1 MKTLTR
7 REMLSL
13 AGAAA
18 VAVPRALDAQAEAAT
33 EHRTDDFR
41 GIFPI
46 MATPY
51 TGSKALDYEDL
62 AHEVE
67 FLDRC
72 GVPGM
77 VWPQLL
83 GETAALSV
91 EERKRGMD
99 TIARAAKGRKPRI
112 VLGVD
117 GPNLQTAMGYLEHAQ
132 ALNPHAVIA
141 MPPREA
147 KSATEVMEYYRTLVK
162 ATTQPF
168 FIQSA
173 EVVRGVKLET
183 HALVDLAR
191 EYPHAAYYKEEVDP
205 SIERMQALA
214 KHKPIVKRVFAGEAG
229 RNLMYVLRLGLDGSM
244 AGHSVADVL
253 VQVWDLWESGQRDK
267 SRDLYAKFLLFLNC
281 ESYVEGSR
289 QYMMKKRGIFKT
301 TVSRRA
307 EFSYS
312 RDGLAELDFHYE
324 ALKPYF
330 KT

>member
-1 MKTLTR
+1 MTTTISR
-7 REMLSL
+7 REVLML

-18 VAVPRALDAQAEAAT
+18 IAPARGSAPKNPE
-33 EHRTDDFR
+33 RKKGSDFR
-41 GIFPI
+41 GLFPI

-51 TGSKALDYEDL
+51 TESKAVDYEDL

-83 GETAALSV
+83 GETDALTV
-91 EERKRGMD
+91 EERKRGMEV
-99 TIARAAKGRKPRI
+99 IAKSAKGRSPRI

-117 GPNLQTAMGYLEHAQ
+117 GPNLRSAMAYLEHAEG
-132 ALNPHAVIA
+132 LDPDAVIA

-147 KSATEVMEYYRTLVK
+147 KSAAEVMDYYRTLVK
-162 ATTQPF
+162 ATRRPF

-173 EVVRGVKLET
+173 ELVRGVRVET
-183 HALVDLAR
+183 QALVDLAR
-191 EYPHAAYYKEEVDP
+191 EYPHAAYFKEEVAP
-205 SIERMQALA
+205 SIERMMKLA
-214 KHKPIVKRVFAGEAG
+214 EHKPVVRRVFAGEGG

-253 VQVWDLWESGQRDK
+253 VQVWELWEAGHREK

-281 ESYVEGSR
+281 ESYVPGTR

-307 EFSYS
+307 EFEYS
-312 RDGLAELDFHYE
+312 REGLAELDFHYE
-324 ALKPYF
+324 ALKPHF
-330 KT
+330 KA